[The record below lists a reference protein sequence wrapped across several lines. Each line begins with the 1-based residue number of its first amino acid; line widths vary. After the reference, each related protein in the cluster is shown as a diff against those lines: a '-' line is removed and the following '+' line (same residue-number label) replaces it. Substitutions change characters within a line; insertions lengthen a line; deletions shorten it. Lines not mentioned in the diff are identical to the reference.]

1 VLIRAAVADSARAQA
16 RTAAAST
23 SSSDVIGNLQ
33 ITTGTADDVRG
44 VEPLEIAPVDKALRA
59 YPGCPQAR
67 WTTGRRGPQADRVAR
82 VIVSVGIDVVLVDRF
97 AKALERTP
105 LLADRLFTDSERM
118 TSSGNPRSA
127 ESLAARFA
135 AKEAVAKALGAPAG
149 LRWHDCEVVTDPDG
163 RPWLTVSGTVAAV
176 AAERGVSRWH
186 LSLSHDGGIA
196 SAMVVAEA

>member
-1 VLIRAAVADSARAQA
+1 MDNAL
-16 RTAAAST
+16 ST
-23 SSSDVIGNLQ
+23 VPTDPCC
-33 ITTGTADDVRG
+33 TTHKGGA
-44 VEPLEIAPVDKALRA
+44 
-59 YPGCPQAR
+59 
-67 WTTGRRGPQADRVAR
+67 
-82 VIVSVGIDVVLVDRF
+82 VIVSVGIDVVLVERF
-97 AKALERTP
+97 THALDRTP
-105 LLADRLFTDSERM
+105 LLLDRLFTEGERL

-149 LRWHDCEVVTDPDG
+149 LRWHDCEIVSDPDG

-176 AAERGVSRWH
+176 AAERGIKRWH